1 MAHWPPAIADR
12 GERTGGLALDVQI
25 DRVRPADH
33 ARIGRLWSDLQQ
45 RADHSFFQSWGWIGA
60 WLASLPAEIEP
71 LCLTARAGG
80 DTVGLGL
87 LTARRAHR
95 YGVLAARGLHLHQT
109 GDDRLDQLTIEY
121 NGLLLDRRDP
131 AGIARASL
139 NRLGTETKL
148 WNELYLP
155 GVSPVW
161 RDWATAAGT
170 PDLIQD
176 SVCRYVDLAA
186 GDDAWWRSLSGNAR
200 QQLRRAQRLC
210 GTITVDVADDLATAW
225 DIWGELKALHQGA
238 WQARGAAGAFANE
251 WFTGFHERLIAERL
265 GAGEIQLLRLRSEG
279 ETVACL
285 YNFIYGRRA
294 LAYQSGFA
302 IDADNRRK
310 PGLVAHAAAIA
321 LSRSRGLSIYD
332 FLAGEAQYK
341 RSLADAETRLVWLAV
356 RRPTLAFAVERG
368 LRRLKR
374 QLARLR
380 SRVASASVVP
390 RQGQYRRYPVLAS
403 VIQLPKFGI

>member
-1 MAHWPPAIADR
+1 MTDRPPAVADR
-12 GERTGGLALDVQI
+12 GAWAGDLALEVQI
-25 DRVRPADH
+25 DWVRPADH

-45 RADHSFFQSWGWIGA
+45 RADHSFFQSWSWIGA

-71 LCLTARAGG
+71 LCLTARAGRE
-80 DTVGLGL
+80 TVGLGL
-87 LTARRAHR
+87 LTARRSRR
-95 YGVLAARGLHLHQT
+95 YGVLGARGLHLHQT
-109 GDDRLDQLTIEY
+109 GDNRLDQLTIEY

-139 NRLGTETKL
+139 NHLGAETKL

-155 GVSPVW
+155 GVDPTW
-161 RDWATAAGT
+161 RDWATAVGT

-210 GTITVDVADDLATAW
+210 GTIAVDVADDLATAW
-225 DIWGELKALHQGA
+225 QIWGELKALHQTA
-238 WQARGAAGAFANE
+238 WRARGADGAFAND
-251 WFTGFHERLIAERL
+251 WFTAFHERLIAERL
-265 GAGEIQLLRLRSEG
+265 GAGEIQLLRLRSDG

-285 YNFIYGRRA
+285 YNFTYGRRA

-321 LSRSRGLSIYD
+321 LNRARGLSVYD

-356 RRPTLAFAVERG
+356 RRPTLTFAAERG

-374 QLARLR
+374 RLARLR
-380 SRVASASVVP
+380 SRVASASVAS
-390 RQGQYRRYPVLAS
+390 RQGRHEQHSVQAS
-403 VIQLPKFGI
+403 SPAAPA